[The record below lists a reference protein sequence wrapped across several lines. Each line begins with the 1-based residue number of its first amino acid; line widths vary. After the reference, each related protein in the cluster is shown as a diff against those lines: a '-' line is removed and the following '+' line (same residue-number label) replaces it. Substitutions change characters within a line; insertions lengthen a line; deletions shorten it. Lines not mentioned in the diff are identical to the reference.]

1 MRIALAACLLAAAL
15 PAAAA
20 GSFDADVELMPI
32 RRQVP
37 DLWSALGQSFDL
49 AKSGWANRIGTPVNA
64 DLGGRRIGPYCLGAK
79 PKGAPGPNTWEVCF
93 KTEAK
98 YSDARGLPALLEN
111 AKTVEETFAS
121 VEIKPMG
128 GRLPAPAA
136 R

>member
-1 MRIALAACLLAAAL
+1 MRTALAAFFLAAVL

-37 DLWSALGQSFDL
+37 DLWAALGQSFDL

-64 DLGGRRIGPYCLGAK
+64 ELGGRRIGPYCLAAK
-79 PKGAPGPNTWEVCF
+79 PKGAPGPNSWEICF
-93 KTEAK
+93 NTEAK

-111 AKTVEETFAS
+111 AKSVEETFAS

-128 GRLPAPAA
+128 GRLPAPLS